1 MHRGQPCK
9 CTVGSKRNLIN
20 RPFFP
25 VCRKN
30 SMKFDR
36 FFTLII
42 LLPPVSAVEVIK
54 RTCLPVCLCV
64 CLLALS
70 GWTVWGMF
78 KKSGTGIDLD
88 CILDEFDGQGHRSKL
103 PGLKMRLSV
112 FFLIWMNRNQTVA
125 YDVAYGETFR
135 CASLFQYKA
144 RSLLNATWY
153 MHLTSSAVRMM
164 GNLNFFSYLWLPT
177 HNLFDDTRGDH
188 TIDFI

>member
-36 FFTLII
+36 FLTLII

-78 KKSGTGIDLD
+78 KKSGSGIDLD

-112 FFLIWMNRNQTVA
+112 FFSDLNEQNPNCGLWWNIPVCQPVSIQSQKPIECNLIYAFNIQCRQDDGKFKLFQLPLVA
-125 YDVAYGETFR
+125 YT
-135 CASLFQYKA
+135 
-144 RSLLNATWY
+144 
-153 MHLTSSAVRMM
+153 
-164 GNLNFFSYLWLPT
+164 
-177 HNLFDDTRGDH
+177 
-188 TIDFI
+188 